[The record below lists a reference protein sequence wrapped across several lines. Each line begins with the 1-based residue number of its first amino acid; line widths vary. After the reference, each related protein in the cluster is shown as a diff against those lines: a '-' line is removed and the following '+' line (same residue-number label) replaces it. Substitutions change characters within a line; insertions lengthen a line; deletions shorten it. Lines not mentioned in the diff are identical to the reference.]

1 MQQPKAEGAAVLL
14 LEQQQRP
21 VNIPQRRGQSIATS
35 TGRRVDGYLG
45 GIVKLQRRPPQPSHR
60 TSGGAGPHR
69 EIRAAVETSQGAAS
83 TADCAGS
90 AGFKPGPLPPL
101 SHTGPNTGVGGIVE
115 ACSSLFDAAAMLVEQ
130 PAMVAAADAA
140 LLDLSVIERCS
151 AMAAAR
157 VEQTRHRCA
166 VAEEDEVF
174 PEHAHL
180 LWRGAGVAR
189 QTDRVPVAPSIC
201 DLYSC
206 HQKPLS

>member
-1 MQQPKAEGAAVLL
+1 MLL

-115 ACSSLFDAAAMLVEQ
+115 ACSSLFDAAAMYLCGSPGGEAEGESCAGKRDWFVQ
-130 PAMVAAADAA
+130 PQRPHAPAS
-140 LLDLSVIERCS
+140 LTFGKR
-151 AMAAAR
+151 
-157 VEQTRHRCA
+157 QG
-166 VAEEDEVF
+166 
-174 PEHAHL
+174 EHVG
-180 LWRGAGVAR
+180 GA
-189 QTDRVPVAPSIC
+189 
-201 DLYSC
+201 
-206 HQKPLS
+206 